1 MLYHLLRLNLGMLG
15 SVVLSNFECQ
25 PKINAPH
32 YMTKN
37 TWSVVSIISTKR
49 TNVIISAKSQPELNL
64 RGVKAVSLTFW
75 GNFMSFILSNED
87 LSDFYNILF
96 LFVFSWEKKSG
107 TVSNEMIITV
117 FVQAWSPS
125 GG

>member
-1 MLYHLLRLNLGMLG
+1 MSTENKCTTLHD
-15 SVVLSNFECQ
+15 
-25 PKINAPH
+25 KK
-32 YMTKN
+32 YMVC
-37 TWSVVSIISTKR
+37 SLSIISTKY
-49 TNVIISAKSQPELNL
+49 TNVIISAKSQPELIL
-64 RGVKAVSLTFW
+64 QGVKAVSLTFW

-87 LSDFYNILF
+87 LSDFCNILF

-117 FVQAWSPS
+117 FVQDWSPS